1 MRGWEIFAAF
11 AMTINLFSDM
21 DFKNDTSVSS
31 YMDTFFLCHV
41 RKDKLC
47 EKMVQEHTLF
57 HLVSGE
63 LDVQTPEGV
72 VHLRKG
78 DTCFLRRNHR
88 VDKEKRPAG
97 GEAFNGIFLH
107 LNTDFLRRLKD
118 DCRIVVPSETNR
130 RTAHKNVFM
139 LPRHPFLEGFF
150 QSLMQYFN
158 ADRYPSK
165 ELMDSKLRE
174 AVFVLLQL
182 CPGLTPVLFDFAA
195 PYKIDLHNFMEDNF
209 RSDLTVEQFA
219 HFAGRSLT
227 SFKNDFTAVFHNTP
241 QRWLTQRRLQEARRL
256 MEDNGETASDVY
268 LKVGFK
274 NLSHFS
280 TAFKKEFGFPPS
292 QLKVG

>member
-1 MRGWEIFAAF
+1 MELKDDI
-11 AMTINLFSDM
+11 
-21 DFKNDTSVSS
+21 SVSS

-41 RKDKLC
+41 GRDKLC

-57 HLVSGE
+57 HLISGE
-63 LDVQTPEGV
+63 MDVQTPEGV
-72 VHLRKG
+72 VRLKKG

-107 LNTDFLRRLKD
+107 LNVEFLKQLKD
-118 DCRIVVPSETNR
+118 ESRIAVPSEMGR
-130 RTAHKNVFM
+130 RTARKNVFM
-139 LPRHPFLEGFF
+139 LPRHPFMEGFF
-150 QSLMQYFN
+150 HSLVSYFS
-158 ADRYPSK
+158 ADQYPSK
-165 ELMDSKLRE
+165 ELLNSKLRE

-182 CPGLTPVLFDFAA
+182 SPTLIPVLFDFAA
-195 PYKIDLHNFMEDNF
+195 PYKIDLHDFMEENF

-227 SFKNDFTAVFHNTP
+227 SFKHDFNDIFHLTP
-241 QRWLTQRRLQEARRL
+241 QRWLSRRRLQEARRL
-256 MEDNGETASDVY
+256 MEEGAKANDIY

-280 TAFKKEFGFPPS
+280 TAFKKEYGIPPS
-292 QLKVG
+292 KLKIG

>member
-1 MRGWEIFAAF
+1 MELKDDI
-11 AMTINLFSDM
+11 
-21 DFKNDTSVSS
+21 SVSS

-41 RKDKLC
+41 GRDKLC

-57 HLVSGE
+57 HLISGE
-63 LDVQTPEGV
+63 MDVQTPEGV
-72 VHLRKG
+72 VRLKKG

-107 LNTDFLRRLKD
+107 LNVEFLKQLKD
-118 DCRIVVPSETNR
+118 ESRIAVPSEMGR
-130 RTAHKNVFM
+130 RTARKNVFM
-139 LPRHPFLEGFF
+139 LPRHPFMEGFF
-150 QSLMQYFN
+150 HSLVSYFS
-158 ADRYPSK
+158 ADQYPSK
-165 ELMDSKLRE
+165 ELLNSKLRE

-182 CPGLTPVLFDFAA
+182 SPTLIPVLFDFAA
-195 PYKIDLHNFMEDNF
+195 PYKIDLHDFMEENF

-227 SFKNDFTAVFHNTP
+227 SFKHDFNDIFHLTP
-241 QRWLTQRRLQEARRL
+241 QRWLSRRRLQEARRL
-256 MEDNGETASDVY
+256 MEEGAKANDIY

-280 TAFKKEFGFPPS
+280 TAFKKEYGVPPS
-292 QLKVG
+292 KLKIG

>member
-1 MRGWEIFAAF
+1 MELKDDI
-11 AMTINLFSDM
+11 
-21 DFKNDTSVSS
+21 SVSS

-41 RKDKLC
+41 GRDKLC

-57 HLVSGE
+57 HLISGE
-63 LDVQTPEGV
+63 MDVQTPEGV
-72 VHLRKG
+72 VRLKKG

-107 LNTDFLRRLKD
+107 LNVEFLKQIKD
-118 DCRIVVPSETNR
+118 ESRIAVPSEMGR
-130 RTAHKNVFM
+130 RSARKNVFM
-139 LPRHPFLEGFF
+139 LPRHPFMEGFF
-150 QSLMQYFN
+150 HSLVSYFS
-158 ADRYPSK
+158 ADQYPSK
-165 ELMDSKLRE
+165 ELLNSKLRE

-182 CPGLTPVLFDFAA
+182 SPTLIPVLFDFAA
-195 PYKIDLHNFMEDNF
+195 PYKIDLHDFMEENF

-227 SFKNDFTAVFHNTP
+227 SFKHDFNDIFHLTP
-241 QRWLTQRRLQEARRL
+241 QRWLSRRRLQEARRL
-256 MEDNGETASDVY
+256 MEEGAKANDVY

-280 TAFKKEFGFPPS
+280 TAFKKEYGIPPS
-292 QLKVG
+292 KLKIG